1 MRALTK
7 RELFLSVMAGLLVI
21 VLILK
26 TLMGFESKIH
36 ELELLKEKNRT
47 ALLEVG
53 RGQLIGQIR
62 AAVMLPADADTILK
76 ILADKGSYLATISV
90 SSHGHSISTSFT
102 GSPEDIW
109 ELLTAL
115 SKVGRIEVERFDL
128 KKVGS
133 SLSGTIEVGIP
144 E

>member
-1 MRALTK
+1 VRALTR
-7 RELFLSVMAGLLVI
+7 RELILSVMAGLLVI
-21 VLILK
+21 VLTLK
-26 TLMGFESKIH
+26 ALMGFESKIH

-47 ALLEVG
+47 AQLEMR
-53 RGQLIGQIR
+53 RGQPIAPIGATI
-62 AAVMLPADADTILK
+62 MLPADADTILE
-76 ILADKGSYLATISV
+76 ILADESSNLANITV
-90 SSHGHSISTSFT
+90 SSQDHSISTSFT
-102 GSPEDIW
+102 GSPGDIW

-133 SLSGTIEVGIP
+133 SLSGTIEVGIS